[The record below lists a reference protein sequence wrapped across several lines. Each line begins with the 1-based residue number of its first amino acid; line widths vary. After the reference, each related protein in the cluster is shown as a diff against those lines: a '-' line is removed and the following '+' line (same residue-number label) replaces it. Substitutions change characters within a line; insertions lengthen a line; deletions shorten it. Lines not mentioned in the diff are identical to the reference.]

1 MYIIC
6 YIDISFDRCLVCFH
20 ILLTVNNAA
29 MGTEEHRSFLIVV
42 FIFFG

>member
-1 MYIIC
+1 MYIIFS
-6 YIDISFDRCLVCFH
+6 IHLSFDRCLVCFH

-29 MGTEEHRSFLIVV
+29 MGTGEHRSFLIVV